1 MAKYE
6 VVTAAGLDFPVGME
20 FETDNLHPVMF
31 QHVKQVGGKAP
42 KAAVEAEADADTRE
56 QDPKKAYAAA
66 LKLDKELFPPVAP
79 VAPAK
84 TGDGPGEN
92 S

>member
-1 MAKYE
+1 MPRYE
-6 VVTAAGLDFPVGME
+6 VVSSAGLDFPVGME
-20 FETDNLHPVMF
+20 FESDNLHPVML
-31 QHVKQVGGKAP
+31 QHVKQIGGKTAKP
-42 KAAVEAEADADTRE
+42 VEDAADTDTRE

-66 LKLDKELFPPVAP
+66 VKLDKELFPPVAP